1 MKNERTPKDE
11 GVLSFVVSI
20 QTFSTSSDAIK

>member
-20 QTFSTSSDAIK
+20 QTFFNIIRRD